1 MLSNKLASAITLC
14 ISLLSPPTTAGVI
27 FGSDGN
33 LGGGY
38 RWDADHYE
46 IGGRERSLNG
56 GLRYSMQGGSLTTY
70 RDLFNWDITPTLE
83 AFGITVNQAFDAWQS
98 VDPVTGLTTSLNFV
112 DDSATTQVIGNGFG
126 TVNINGAEIDLLASN
141 AGDAGTR
148 ATSYF
153 NASGHEVTL
162 TSGTTNYSNSGAIIG
177 ADININNNQGAIYS
191 LDFFGRLLTHEI
203 GHALGLGDV
212 EDFNGNGF
220 IDDNYDDSDKL
231 GTLTNSWGLLVD
243 PLNPAASVGLTQ
255 FAPNIVTTAAIQ
267 TPGVNIL
274 MESQGLG
281 IASGNPV
288 TNKVPLTND
297 DYGMRQFL
305 YPTLYAAQVPEP
317 STLAIFSLAILL
329 FLRRS
334 KVTSS

>member
-1 MLSNKLASAITLC
+1 
-14 ISLLSPPTTAGVI
+14 
-27 FGSDGN
+27 
-33 LGGGY
+33 
-38 RWDADHYE
+38 
-46 IGGRERSLNG
+46 
-56 GLRYSMQGGSLTTY
+56 MQGGSLTTY
-70 RDLFNWDITPTLE
+70 RDLFSWDISPTLE
-83 AFGITVNQAFDAWQS
+83 AFGITIRQAFNAWQS

-141 AGDAGTR
+141 AGDSITR

-212 EDFNGNGF
+212 EFYGSNGF
-220 IDDNYDDSDKL
+220 IDDNYDANDPL

-243 PLNPAASVGLTQ
+243 PLNPAASVGLKKFT
-255 FAPNIVTTAAIQ
+255 PSISAIK
-267 TPGVNIL
+267 TPGVNLL

-281 IASGNPV
+281 IAAGNPV

-297 DYGMRQFL
+297 EYGMRQFL
-305 YPTLYAAQVPEP
+305 YPTLYAAKVPEP
-317 STLAIFSLAILL
+317 SSLAIFSLAIFF

-334 KVTSS
+334 KVTSN